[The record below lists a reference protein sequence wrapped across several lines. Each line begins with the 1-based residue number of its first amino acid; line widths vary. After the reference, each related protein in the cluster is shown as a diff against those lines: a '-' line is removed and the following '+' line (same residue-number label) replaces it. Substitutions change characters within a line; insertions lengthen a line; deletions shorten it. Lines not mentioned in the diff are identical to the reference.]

1 VSDDDLR
8 DLLIRAEDALH
19 SFAMR
24 ALGVSPRLEVPY
36 TDAPELSP
44 WTHTIG
50 PQARRA
56 HDLAME
62 IRKRLGLP
70 HRMATRALG
79 TPPLM
84 LEEVLAEYERL
95 RSEPPDPHHEHGER
109 EQQGAGRRGQ
119 HEEDPS

>member
-1 VSDDDLR
+1 MSNDDDLR
-8 DLLIRAEDALH
+8 DLLTCAEDALH
-19 SFAMR
+19 SFSMC
-24 ALGVSPRLEVPY
+24 ALGVSSRLQVPY

-56 HDLAME
+56 HDLARE

-84 LEEVLAEYERL
+84 LDEVISEYERL
-95 RSEPPDPHHEHGER
+95 RSEPDHSHHEQRPDGEA
-109 EQQGAGRRGQ
+109 GA
-119 HEEDPS
+119 